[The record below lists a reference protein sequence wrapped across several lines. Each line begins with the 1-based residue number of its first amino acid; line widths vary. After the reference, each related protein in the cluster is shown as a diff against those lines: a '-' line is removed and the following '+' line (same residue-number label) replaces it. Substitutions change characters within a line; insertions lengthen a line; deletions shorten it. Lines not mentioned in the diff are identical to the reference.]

1 MAASERR
8 AKIMRII
15 YLRGE
20 TTISALADE
29 LGVNV
34 RTVLRDVEALIPY
47 NPIYTERGRGGG
59 VKLLKSYSSEY
70 AIRRAQEK
78 AVLEKIVEQAE
89 QGLIGDF
96 SEDELSVLKR
106 MIKQVK

>member
-1 MAASERR
+1 MASSDRR
-8 AKIMRII
+8 AKVMRII

-20 TTISALADE
+20 TTVSALANE
-29 LGVNV
+29 LGVDK
-34 RTVLRDVEALIPY
+34 RTILRDIEALMPD

-70 AIRRAQEK
+70 AIRRAKEK
-78 AVLEKIVEQAE
+78 EVLEKIVEQAE
-89 QGLIGDF
+89 QGLIDGF